1 MYSNQ
6 EDFSPSVEDRMPL
19 VQYRGDTETEIE
31 QSIIRLFNIIKPNHC
46 GFISKHDIL
55 RAVQLDEKARSTILA
70 HPHLQV
76 LGKPKLYLQAFK
88 EMDADRN
95 HKISIEEFTT
105 FVLVA
110 KETYLMDL
118 HKNPQKPNCNTSELH
133 ELLNEVFEIIDAN
146 HDGSLSK
153 DELLKAV
160 SHNHAVRSILLDKE
174 TFWPLCQPN
183 LVKKIFMAMS
193 TKCLGKVSRDEFIS
207 FCMII
212 GNSSTHQRSLSDNP
226 LPDLDHFSL
235 GSQIDE
241 EEVDG
246 EEDHELEQFLQNL
259 TIANREEAIEIQ
271 KKVLSEKGYLEKRLK
286 NKVRNIPEIVENA
299 LDKDA
304 VTELKAYTKPPA
316 YVKLAIEPVCILFG
330 RRPNWKSARGLLCRP
345 SFLRDLRS
353 LKVSSLSEKTME
365 RVSRY
370 TLHPEFDPAL
380 MESVSYAAAN
390 LCFWVHAIYEYFN
403 VSLSLRSLQ
412 KKLKRVEEELE
423 IVQKFIKQ
431 QEKSDAKDNGTDNEH
446 EFENFSMHFVNQFNQ
461 TFREAHEQREMK
473 KVLKEASMSDLS
485 SVMSASSMLKKQPFP
500 LHPIDWQG
508 SPSSFKGFT
517 FSASA
522 NNMLIN
528 SQDIPR
534 DPPPLPPQYEKS
546 ALFPRARTAGRSRG
560 GGGGLPSLSITPVR
574 RPNTAPT
581 GEFAGYQGG
590 RFLSGR
596 PEWIGSPSTFRE
608 LTFSSTANRV
618 IVNKQSIP
626 SETPPVP
633 GYKRRPQ
640 SSPGHGLDAS
650 ISQLTVSSR
659 RSLQSS
665 RSEIKPMNKAQAKL
679 SRTLGLYHKTI
690 VHDKAWQGSPSSQL
704 PFTFSRTSN
713 KHFKNKQL
721 WPQYDATRVKGISF
735 TSTKSFKKFHRQQ
748 KRREQ
753 MERSSIVK
761 VRQKAMQKKNKGP
774 KLGKKYLS
782 ETEFVLEDFLGNDG
796 IKHLSSFIQKLFNAW
811 KLNRTRF
818 DSLTSNCRGFDKKKT
833 GLLSSSDLKAALQN
847 SGIDANGEEILLLAS
862 VASAKSDKKDRD
874 VFKSNSLKPIEY
886 DGVLSIIFSWVVQQ
900 NSKKKFREEVVTL

>member
-1 MYSNQ
+1 M
-6 EDFSPSVEDRMPL
+6 
-19 VQYRGDTETEIE
+19 
-31 QSIIRLFNIIKPNHC
+31 
-46 GFISKHDIL
+46 
-55 RAVQLDEKARSTILA
+55 ILA

-485 SVMSASSMLKKQPFP
+485 SV
-500 LHPIDWQG
+500 I
-508 SPSSFKGFT
+508 
-517 FSASA
+517 
-522 NNMLIN
+522 
-528 SQDIPR
+528 
-534 DPPPLPPQYEKS
+534 
-546 ALFPRARTAGRSRG
+546 
-560 GGGGLPSLSITPVR
+560 
-574 RPNTAPT
+574 
-581 GEFAGYQGG
+581 
-590 RFLSGR
+590 
-596 PEWIGSPSTFRE
+596 
-608 LTFSSTANRV
+608 
-618 IVNKQSIP
+618 
-626 SETPPVP
+626 
-633 GYKRRPQ
+633 
-640 SSPGHGLDAS
+640 
-650 ISQLTVSSR
+650 
-659 RSLQSS
+659 
-665 RSEIKPMNKAQAKL
+665 
-679 SRTLGLYHKTI
+679 TLGLYHKTI